1 MYFIPIQL
9 LASTRCAS
17 RASISLLKSANIGF
31 AAGSRI
37 SSQTRFASKSSPPS
51 NPKPN
56 PPSRKLVP
64 PPSKAGTKGTP
75 PSNPSKIKV
84 TSAAKATST
93 AEAIPTGAKVESK
106 RLPDKDRPREFT
118 ELDQSINGTRIVYE
132 RAKLVWPGIWSIATV
147 VATYGVF
154 AYMYINYGD
163 AISSAALQPSR
174 AENSDSWLLTP
185 TVIRDGIKIAWQ
197 DLDKLTIGII
207 GFSTVIHAL
216 RRSGL
221 FSQANFVHIVG
232 RYRYTIFTHPF
243 IYKNWV
249 HLGGTSLI
257 LAWFLPGVVRHFDGD
272 VYHTAAFLASVPVVI
287 SYLHRFIFRFIPMP
301 YFPVNR
307 GAMYICVAAF
317 GAYSVAYAHEK
328 IWTPAGVVVRLPS
341 KVWASIGIVSFLLF
355 LMIARRAD
363 RGVRALILVS
373 GLGHF
378 GLGAAYVH
386 FDGKNKVWKPLVE
399 GSQYR
404 HLLVGR

>member
-1 MYFIPIQL
+1 
-9 LASTRCAS
+9 
-17 RASISLLKSANIGF
+17 
-31 AAGSRI
+31 
-37 SSQTRFASKSSPPS
+37 
-51 NPKPN
+51 
-56 PPSRKLVP
+56 
-64 PPSKAGTKGTP
+64 
-75 PSNPSKIKV
+75 
-84 TSAAKATST
+84 
-93 AEAIPTGAKVESK
+93 
-106 RLPDKDRPREFT
+106 
-118 ELDQSINGTRIVYE
+118 
-132 RAKLVWPGIWSIATV
+132 
-147 VATYGVF
+147 
-154 AYMYINYGD
+154 MYINYGD

-174 AENSDSWLLTP
+174 AENSDSSLLTP